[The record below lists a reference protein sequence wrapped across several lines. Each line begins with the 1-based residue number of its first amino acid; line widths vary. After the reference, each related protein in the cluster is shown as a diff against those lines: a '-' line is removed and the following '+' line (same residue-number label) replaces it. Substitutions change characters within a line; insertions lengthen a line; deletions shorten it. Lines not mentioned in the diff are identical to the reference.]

1 MEGAVAATPYGLRVE
16 EKWCPTGTRWK
27 VEDGR
32 LLGSKKHSCA
42 LYSLLLFYGG
52 EKRRSERLSALREVI
67 QCQNRTVIHASQ
79 SLHAFPKT

>member
-1 MEGAVAATPYGLRVE
+1 MEGVVASKPHGLRVE

-27 VEDGR
+27 VEDER

-42 LYSLLLFYGG
+42 LCSLLLFYGG
-52 EKRRSERLSALREVI
+52 EKGGSERLSALREVI
-67 QCQNRTVIHASQ
+67 QCQKRTVIQASQ